1 MHRHA
6 FTALLA
12 ALVALPAVAQRTKT
26 DAEPLPL
33 PGAANAAP
41 KTRELKKRHV
51 IVNDENT
58 DSIPE
63 IHVAAGVPTTLVF
76 SQQVTRAQ
84 LANVAGMM
92 FPATVNG
99 NEVIL
104 AAKQDLP
111 KATVVPLS
119 VVLADGTLLSFQLIT
134 VPAEVDLQLEVEVDL
149 QKNAAPDSPQAL
161 KLANAQLRGQLDEC
175 QSNTSSAGAAHIA
188 SLVLNQDAAAP
199 QMRTFEGHTVHA
211 IDKQARLLVEARYL
225 YRLFNLSYLLLTVEN
240 RDPSK
245 IWVLERPEL
254 KLAGDRETSDVHVT
268 AFETDLKGGLP
279 PGEQEKVVVV
289 FDTPQQQPAGQRY
302 SILLYE
308 KGGGRHVK
316 LDLNP

>member
-1 MHRHA
+1 MKQP
-6 FTALLA
+6 ALTVLIA
-12 ALVALPAVAQRTKT
+12 VLFALPALAEGKNKT
-26 DAEPLPL
+26 EAPLPL
-33 PGAANAAP
+33 PDIASASP
-41 KTRELKKRHV
+41 KARELKKRHV
-51 IVNDENT
+51 LINDENS

-76 SQQVTRAQ
+76 GQKVTRAQ
-84 LANVAGMM
+84 LADVARTM

-111 KATVVPLS
+111 KSPVVPLS
-119 VVLADGTLLSFQLIT
+119 VSLADGTLLSFQLVT
-134 VPAEVDLQLEVEVDL
+134 VPTEVDLQLEVEVDI

-161 KLANAQLRGQLDEC
+161 NLANAQLRAQLDEC
-175 QSNTSSAGAAHIA
+175 QSNGSTAGAAHIA
-188 SLVLNQDAAAP
+188 ELVLGQDAAPP
-199 QMRTFEGHTVHA
+199 QMRIFEGHTVHA

-240 RDPSK
+240 RDPTK
-245 IWVLERPEL
+245 TWVLERPEL
-254 KLAGDRETSDVHVT
+254 KLASDRDTSDVHVT
-268 AFETDLKGGLP
+268 TFDTDLKGGLP
-279 PGEQEKVVVV
+279 PGEAEKLVVV

-302 SILLYE
+302 SIVLLE

-316 LDLNP
+316 LDFTP